1 MRPALEVNADT
12 LVGLCSEV
20 HKAKEQ
26 GKHILKHRGKYVLTD
41 YAAYVVHYYYHH
53 ALREHV
59 H

>member
-12 LVGLCSEV
+12 LVELCSEV

-53 ALREHV
+53 ARREHV